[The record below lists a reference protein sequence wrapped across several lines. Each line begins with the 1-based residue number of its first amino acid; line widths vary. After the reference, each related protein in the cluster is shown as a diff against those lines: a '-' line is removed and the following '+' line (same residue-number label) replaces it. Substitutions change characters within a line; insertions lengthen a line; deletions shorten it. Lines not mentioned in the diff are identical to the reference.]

1 MRFRFLMTALVLVL
15 IACESRET
23 KVQRFLMQS
32 NDMVRKKNAE
42 QAERFLREAIK
53 LDSCFA
59 DAWNN
64 LGTLYFSKRNYTDA
78 MTYYDRALSCRDN
91 FIDARFNRAN
101 NAYELKE
108 YYRALQDLDI
118 VKKEWNDSSK
128 VHFLEGLV
136 YTKMRRF
143 NDALT
148 SFRNAV
154 RIEPENAEIL
164 VNIGTVHYYNK
175 DLDSAR
181 HFLNEAMKA
190 DPDEGNAYNAM
201 AMVEVSSG
209 DLEKASELLTR
220 ALNLHPNDA
229 YFINN
234 RGYIALLKGET
245 EKALEDINR
254 SITSDPYNGWAYRN
268 KGIYYLI
275 TNNND
280 EAIRLLKRAET
291 ADPFIEKLYFY
302 LGEAYLKNGQQNEA
316 CENFAKALERKD
328 LTEAEFEKKCKS

>member
-1 MRFRFLMTALVLVL
+1 MTVLVLLL

-23 KVQRFLMQS
+23 KIQRFLLQS
-32 NDMVRKKNAE
+32 NEMVRKRNTE

-64 LGTLYFSKRNYTDA
+64 LGTLHFTKRNYVDA
-78 MTYYDRALSCRDN
+78 MTYYDHALSCRDN

-108 YYRALQDLDI
+108 YYRALKDLDV
-118 VKKEWNDSSK
+118 VKREWNDSSK
-128 VHFLEGLV
+128 VYFLEGLV
-136 YTKMRRF
+136 YTKLRKF

-148 SFRNAV
+148 SFRSAA
-154 RIEPENAEIL
+154 RIEPRNAEIL
-164 VNIGTVHYYNK
+164 VNLGTVHYYNQ

-181 HFLNEAMKA
+181 YFLNEAMKS
-190 DPDEGNAYNAM
+190 DPNEGNAYNAM
-201 AMVEVSSG
+201 AMVEVTSG
-209 DLEKASELLTR
+209 DLGKASELLTR
-220 ALNLHPNDA
+220 ALNLHPGDA

-234 RGYIALLKGET
+234 RGYISLLKGET

-268 KGIYYLI
+268 KGIYYLM
-275 TNNND
+275 TNNNE

-291 ADPFIEKLYFY
+291 ADPFIEKLYYY
-302 LGEAYLKNGQQNEA
+302 LGEAYLKNGQRKEA
-316 CENFAKALERKD
+316 CENFAKALERKE